1 VAARCCEP
9 RMGIGTREWC
19 KGVRSMES
27 RWGRGWLDE
36 VGAAVGSCIDSRAGH
51 ARVGGTTGPTTAGW
65 WRRDSGHERCRM
77 VGAKHTPICLPPACL
92 LAPCLPACL
101 PARLCLYT
109 RHPSRPSQ
117 RETLACKLVN
127 FACTS
132 RTRKFHGVRIQRPS
146 SVVPFRSP
154 SPPSVVPPSSLSYSR
169 SKGISHSSPGH
180 LARSPFLPQFLPHG
194 ANSRHSAS
202 TFLFRSPFCL
212 RRDED
217 TRDETRVNRT
227 TALLASNE
235 RAPSAYQ
242 ALTICQARP
251 RRLTVV
257 YIIFL
262 VY

>member
-154 SPPSVVPPSSLSYSR
+154 SPPSVVPPLVPLLFPEQGNQPQFAGTSR
-169 SKGISHSSPGH
+169 S
-180 LARSPFLPQFLPHG
+180 LAVLTPVLAPRSEFQTLRLDLPLPL
-194 ANSRHSAS
+194 AVLFTSR
-202 TFLFRSPFCL
+202 RG
-212 RRDED
+212 
-217 TRDETRVNRT
+217 
-227 TALLASNE
+227 
-235 RAPSAYQ
+235 Y
-242 ALTICQARP
+242 AR
-251 RRLTVV
+251 
-257 YIIFL
+257 
-262 VY
+262 